1 LRVEADSLLSAGF
14 IQLPVISNTAII
26 AYGKRECKR
35 KQLRR
40 LKKFY
45 KKIETEQ
52 TVYWTIRSTYDMGEV
67 RKLRRAKEITVSL
80 WVKMDGKYV
89 LLDSLPADKQR
100 EILVK
105 LNDRAMRASGYVPA
119 DEGKKPTA

>member
-1 LRVEADSLLSAGF
+1 
-14 IQLPVISNTAII
+14 
-26 AYGKRECKR
+26 
-35 KQLRR
+35 
-40 LKKFY
+40 
-45 KKIETEQ
+45 
-52 TVYWTIRSTYDMGEV
+52 MGEV